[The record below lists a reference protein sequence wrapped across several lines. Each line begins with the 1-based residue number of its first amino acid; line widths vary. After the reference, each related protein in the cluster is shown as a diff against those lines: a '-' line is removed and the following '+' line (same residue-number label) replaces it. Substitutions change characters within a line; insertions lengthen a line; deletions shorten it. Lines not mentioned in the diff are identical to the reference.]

1 MSKTKIAALAFL
13 ILTQA
18 AVADD
23 PRPKADPAAAMAVEA
38 DVAAIGPPPG
48 VMAGIIARYDAD
60 RGSIVRSAPPRS
72 SAARKALMKRF
83 HESWL
88 EALGSLDFDPMDVGD
103 RVDYVLLRTHLKHQL
118 RQLDLDAKQRAE
130 IEPLIPFA
138 AIILDLD
145 ASRRRME
152 RPDGERIAGVLAGL
166 KKSIEESTRKLKE
179 EDPESVA
186 FRQGLRKY
194 QEKIAEIGATPEVKE
209 RGDKATDPPPPS
221 PEALHRRKVVANRA
235 AKAVGGLRMTLREY
249 VGEFRD
255 YDPLFTW
262 WTAGPAKEADD
273 AIGDY
278 ETFLCEKVAGLKKDD
293 KTTIIGDPI
302 GRDALIA
309 DFESAMVPYT
319 PEELIALAEA
329 EFAWCD
335 REMLRASRDMG
346 FGDDWKKALEK
357 VKTLHVAPG
366 EQPGMIR
373 DLALEAI
380 AFVEGNALVTIP
392 PLAKD
397 SWRMEMM
404 SPERQLVNPFFTGGE
419 VISVSFPTSGMTHE
433 QKLMSMRG
441 NNRHFSRATVHHEL
455 IPGHHLQSFMMD
467 RYRPYRQVFQT
478 PFWMEGWALYWEMVL
493 WDKGFPKSAEDRV
506 GFLFWRMHRCA
517 RIVFS
522 LGFHLG
528 KKTPEQCID
537 YLVDRVGHE
546 RENAAAEV
554 RRSFNGSYG
563 PLYQCAYMLGAMQLR
578 ALRKELVDPGK
589 MTERAFHD
597 AILRENA
604 IPIEAVRAILIK
616 EKLPRDFAT
625 KWKFAGE
632 HPAAE

>member
-1 MSKTKIAALAFL
+1 VTLTALIFLALA
-13 ILTQA
+13 IEE
-18 AVADD
+18 
-23 PRPKADPAAAMAVEA
+23 PKSPPKPKADPATSMAVEA

-48 VMAGIIARYDAD
+48 AMAGVIARYDAD
-60 RGSIVRSAPPRS
+60 RGSIVRSSPPRS
-72 SAARKALMKRF
+72 SAARDALMKRF

-88 EALGSLDFDPMDVGD
+88 GVLESLDFDPMDVDD
-103 RVDYVLLRTHLKHQL
+103 RVDYTLLRTHLKHQL
-118 RQLDLDAKQRAE
+118 RQLDLDARQRRE
-130 IEPLIPFA
+130 VEPLIPFA
-138 AIILDLD
+138 AAVLDLD

-152 RPDGERIAGVLAGL
+152 RPDGDGVAGILARL
-166 KKSIEESTRKLKE
+166 AKEAKAAQKKV
-179 EDPESVA
+179 ED
-186 FRQGLRKY
+186 G
-194 QEKIAEIGATPEVKE
+194 EK
-209 RGDKATDPPPPS
+209 PS
-221 PEALHRRKVVANRA
+221 KVVANRA
-235 AKAVGGLRMTLREY
+235 AKAVGALRMTLREY

-278 ETFLCEKVAGLKKDD
+278 ETLLREKVAGLKKDD

-302 GRDALIA
+302 GREALIA
-309 DFESAMVPYT
+309 DFESAMIPYT

-335 REMLRASRDMG
+335 KEMLRASRDMG

-373 DLALEAI
+373 DLALESI
-380 AFVEGNALVTIP
+380 NFVEGNGLVTIP

-467 RYRPYRQVFQT
+467 RYRPYRQVFSS

-578 ALRKELVDPGK
+578 SLRKELVDSGK

-604 IPIEAVRAILIK
+604 IPIETVRAILIK

-625 KWKFAGE
+625 KWKFAGD

>member
-1 MSKTKIAALAFL
+1 MVLAPDMETIAVTRTTLTALAL
-13 ILTQA
+13 LALVQTA
-18 AVADD
+18 TADD
-23 PRPKADPAAAMAVEA
+23 PKPKGDPAASMAVEA
-38 DVAAIGPPPG
+38 DVAAIGPMPG
-48 VMAGIIARYDAD
+48 VMAGVIARYDAD
-60 RGSIVRSAPPRS
+60 RGSVARSAPPRG
-72 SAARKALMKRF
+72 SAARDALLKRF
-83 HESWL
+83 DESWL
-88 EALGSLDFDPMDVGD
+88 KALDSVDFDPMDVED
-103 RVDYVLLRTHLKHQL
+103 RVDYVLLKTHLKHSL

-130 IEPLIPFA
+130 VEPLVPFA
-138 AIILDLD
+138 PIILDLD

-152 RPDGERIAGVLAGL
+152 RPDGEKVAGELVRI
-166 KKSIEESTRKLKE
+166 
-179 EDPESVA
+179 
-186 FRQGLRKY
+186 
-194 QEKIAEIGATPEVKE
+194 VKE
-209 RGDKATDPPPPS
+209 YDAALAKGVTKAVKGPKPS
-221 PEALHRRKVVANRA
+221 KVVANRA
-235 AKAVGGLRMTLREY
+235 AQTVGRLRMILRE
-249 VGEFRD
+249 FTNASMN
-255 YDPLFTW
+255 YDPLFSW
-262 WTAGPAKEADD
+262 WTVQPASEAYKDL
-273 AIGDY
+273 GEY
-278 ETFLCEKVAGLKKDD
+278 ERFLREDVAGIKKDD

-319 PEELIALAEA
+319 PEELIAIAEK

-335 REMLRASRDMG
+335 AEMLRASRDMG

-373 DLALEAI
+373 DLAIESTE
-380 AFVEGNALVTIP
+380 FVEKNGLVTIP

-419 VISVSFPTSGMTHE
+419 VISVSYPTSGMTHE

-441 NNRHFSRATVHHEL
+441 NNPHFSRATVHHEL
-455 IPGHHLQSFMMD
+455 IPGHHLQSFMID
-467 RYRPYRQVFQT
+467 RYRPYRQTFHT

-493 WDKGFPKSAEDRV
+493 WDKGFPKTAEDRV

-522 LGFHLG
+522 LKFHLG
-528 KKTPEQCID
+528 KMTPEQCID

-546 RENAAAEV
+546 RDNASAEV

-563 PLYQCAYMLGAMQLR
+563 PLYQCAYMLGAMQIR
-578 ALRKELVDPGK
+578 SLRKELVDSGT
-589 MTERAFHD
+589 MNERAFHD
-597 AILRENA
+597 AILRENS
-604 IPIEAVRAILIK
+604 IPIEMVRAILLK

-632 HPAAE
+632 NPVAK

>member
-1 MSKTKIAALAFL
+1 MTKPIAFTLSLLTLAR
-13 ILTQA
+13 A

-23 PRPKADPAAAMAVEA
+23 PKPGADPAASMAVEA
-38 DVAAIGPPPG
+38 DIAAIGPPPG
-48 VMAGIIARYDAD
+48 VMAGVIARYEAD
-60 RGSIVRSAPPRS
+60 RGSVARSAPPRGT
-72 SAARKALMKRF
+72 APRDALMRRF
-83 HESWL
+83 DESWL
-88 EALGSLDFDPMDVGD
+88 KAIESVDFDSMDVDD
-103 RVDYVLLRTHLKHQL
+103 RVDYVLLRTHLAHGL
-118 RQLDLDAKQRAE
+118 RQLDLDAKRHAE
-130 IEPLIPFA
+130 VAPLAPFA
-138 AIILDLD
+138 ATILDLD

-152 RPDGERIAGVLAGL
+152 RPDGERIAGLLDRLARDV
-166 KKSIEESTRKLKE
+166 KAARKTA
-179 EDPESVA
+179 ED
-186 FRQGLRKY
+186 
-194 QEKIAEIGATPEVKE
+194 GAK
-209 RGDKATDPPPPS
+209 PS
-221 PEALHRRKVVANRA
+221 KVVANRA
-235 AKAVGGLRMTLREY
+235 AAEVVALRAALRHY
-249 VGEFRD
+249 VNEFRD

-262 WTAGPAKEADD
+262 WTAGPAKEDDD
-273 AIGDY
+273 ALGDY
-278 ETFLCEKVAGLKKDD
+278 ERYLRENLAGLKKDD

-302 GRDALIA
+302 GREALIA

-319 PEELIALAEA
+319 PEELIAIAEK

-335 REMLRASRDMG
+335 AEMLRASRDLG

-380 AFVEGNALVTIP
+380 DFVEKNALVTLP

-455 IPGHHLQSFMMD
+455 IPGHRLQSFMTE
-467 RYRPYRQVFQT
+467 RYRPYRQIFGT
-478 PFWMEGWALYWEMVL
+478 PFWVEGWALYWEMVL
-493 WDKGFPKSAEDRV
+493 WDKGFPKTAEDRV

-522 LGFHLG
+522 LKFHLG
-528 KKTPEQCID
+528 QMTPQECID

-546 RENAAAEV
+546 RENASAEV

-578 ALRKELVDPGK
+578 SLRKELVDSGK
-589 MTERAFHD
+589 MNERAFHD
-597 AILRENA
+597 AILRENS
-604 IPIEAVRAILIK
+604 IPIETVRAILLK
-616 EKLPRDFAT
+616 EKLPRDFST

-632 HPAAE
+632 VRVP

>member
-1 MSKTKIAALAFL
+1 MPVTRTTLALL
-13 ILTQA
+13 ILANTA
-18 AVADD
+18 RAED
-23 PRPKADPAAAMAVEA
+23 PKPKADPATSMAVEA

-48 VMAGIIARYDAD
+48 VMAGVIARYDAD
-60 RGSIVRSAPPRS
+60 RGSITRSSPPRS
-72 SAARKALMKRF
+72 SAARDAVMKRF

-88 EALGSLDFDPMDVGD
+88 GALESLDFDPMDVED

-118 RQLDLDAKQRAE
+118 RQIDLDAKQRHE
-130 IEPLIPFA
+130 VEPLIPFA
-138 AIILDLD
+138 GAVLDLD

-152 RPDGERIAGVLAGL
+152 RPDGAKVAGALSELAKAAKAAQ
-166 KKSIEESTRKLKE
+166 KKV
-179 EDPESVA
+179 ED
-186 FRQGLRKY
+186 G
-194 QEKIAEIGATPEVKE
+194 EK
-209 RGDKATDPPPPS
+209 PS
-221 PEALHRRKVVANRA
+221 KVVANRA
-235 AKAVGGLRMTLREY
+235 ARAVGGLRTTLREY
-249 VGEFRD
+249 VAEFRD

-262 WTAGPAKEADD
+262 WTTGPAKEADD

-278 ETFLCEKVAGLKKDD
+278 EVYLREKVAGLKKDD

-302 GRDALIA
+302 GREALIA

-335 REMLRASRDMG
+335 KEMLRASRDMG

-397 SWRMEMM
+397 SWRMDMM

-467 RYRPYRQVFQT
+467 RYRPYRQVFST

-493 WDKGFPKSAEDRV
+493 WDKGFPRTAEDRV

-578 ALRKELVDPGK
+578 ALRKELVDSGK

-604 IPIEAVRAILIK
+604 IPIEMVRAILLK
-616 EKLPRDFAT
+616 EKLPSDFAT
-625 KWKFAGE
+625 RWKFAGE
-632 HPAAE
+632 VRVP